1 MSSNPQ
7 IHVTVAAI
15 IESGGRFLL
24 VEEQVD
30 GRVVLNQPAGHLDPG
45 ESLPAAAARE
55 TFEETGY
62 TFVPSH
68 LVGIYH
74 WQNET
79 DMTFVRFAFC
89 GKHTA
94 PTGPVHLV
102 RRHRWRALAHAP
114 SRCSRASAN
123 CGARWCIRGVDDYL
137 AGARYSLDLVPYL
150 SWERLE
156 RRATDVGFA
165 RRIRA
170 GHGLCACP
178 PARLSPGW

>member
-1 MSSNPQ
+1 MNANHD

-24 VEEQVD
+24 VEERVD
-30 GRVVLNQPAGHLDPG
+30 GKVVLNQPAGHLDPG
-45 ESLPAAAARE
+45 ESLADAVARE

-79 DMTFVRFAFC
+79 GTTFVRFAFC

-94 PTGPVHLV
+94 PTGPVRLDV
-102 RRHRWRALAHAP
+102 GIVGAHWL
-114 SRCSRASAN
+114 SRAQIL
-123 CGARWCIRGVDDYL
+123 AREHDLRSSMVLRGIDDYL
-137 AGARYSLDLVPYL
+137 AGARHSLDLVPYL
-150 SWERLE
+150 SRERL
-156 RRATDVGFA
+156 A
-165 RRIRA
+165 RSA
-170 GHGLCACP
+170 Q
-178 PARLSPGW
+178 

>member
-1 MSSNPQ
+1 MDSNPH

-24 VEEQVD
+24 VEEQID
-30 GRVVLNQPAGHLDPG
+30 GRIVLNQPAGHLDPG

-55 TFEETGY
+55 TLEETGY
-62 TFVPSH
+62 TFAPSH

-79 DMTFVRFAFC
+79 DTTFVRFAFC

-94 PTGPVHLV
+94 PTGPVRLDVGIIGAHWLT
-102 RRHRWRALAHAP
+102 RPQMLARERDLRSP
-114 SRCSRASAN
+114 MV
-123 CGARWCIRGVDDYL
+123 IRGVDDYL

-150 SWERLE
+150 SWERLA
-156 RRATDVGFA
+156 RRATT
-165 RRIRA
+165 
-170 GHGLCACP
+170 
-178 PARLSPGW
+178 